1 MAKYKPP
8 IERFVDLLTTLHGFL
23 AYKRAILNNL
33 TKNQHFNLR
42 LSFLIINICNQ
53 MLKKFDIAIAFI
65 GILNSF
71 VANSRQGVQFNKQ
84 FVGLTTTN

>member
-1 MAKYKPP
+1 
-8 IERFVDLLTTLHGFL
+8 
-23 AYKRAILNNL
+23 
-33 TKNQHFNLR
+33 
-42 LSFLIINICNQ
+42 